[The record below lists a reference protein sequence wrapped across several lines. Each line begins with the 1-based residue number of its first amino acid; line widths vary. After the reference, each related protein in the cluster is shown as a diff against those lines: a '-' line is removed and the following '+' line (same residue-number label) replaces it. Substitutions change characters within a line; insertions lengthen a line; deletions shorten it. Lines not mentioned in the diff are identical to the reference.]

1 MIDPKCFSK
10 EWINQKIEELGYPD
24 KNLLEKTIHAFALLD
39 MLAHSGCPF
48 KFKGGSC
55 IMLLLKDMPHRL
67 SIDIDVICPL
77 GTNIEDYL
85 TEYKAHGFIDYRL
98 VERRQRGT
106 EIPKSHSKFFYQVAF
121 KDNDTGYIL
130 LDVLYEDCHY
140 QQVEQLPVEH
150 LLIKN
155 IGTPALVE
163 VPSIGDILGDK
174 LTAYAPDTT
183 GIPYLKKDKPA
194 TLEIIKQLFDVGH
207 LFDHVTD
214 LSVTR
219 NAFSKIAPVELS
231 YRGLN
236 PNDLHAIY
244 DDIRNTSLNITTRG
258 LVDKEKF
265 ELLLKGIKSITSF
278 MYRQKYHLEEAIIDA
293 SKAAYLST
301 LLECGINEVRHFNN
315 NPAALVDMNIG
326 RILPTKLNKLR
337 MGNPEAF
344 FYWALTDE
352 LLQSQS
358 QSAGLI
364 EM

>member
-67 SIDIDVICPL
+67 SIDIDVICPV

-219 NAFSKIAPVELS
+219 NAFSKIAPV
-231 YRGLN
+231 
-236 PNDLHAIY
+236 
-244 DDIRNTSLNITTRG
+244 
-258 LVDKEKF
+258 
-265 ELLLKGIKSITSF
+265 LKGIKSITSF